1 MDKLDKVNA
10 KVAASAKVAAAEQ
23 SNLEKEL
30 HPSVWDRMSNS
41 VEGYITW
48 LTRGG
53 MMYAVIAAFR
63 RAIQQVIQSAQ
74 ELDQSLTN
82 LRIVTGNSR
91 EDTLALMTSYSALGQ
106 ELSATTTEVA
116 NAANDWLRQGYSISD
131 TNNLI
136 SASLHLSKLGMIES
150 GQATEYLTSMLK
162 GFKLE
167 ASDAMDVVDKLTK
180 VDMEAA
186 ASAGDIAEAL
196 RNFATTAQLSGLDI
210 DQSIAMAT
218 TIMDVSQKD
227 ASSVGNALKTMLSR
241 FGNVKAGAFADLS
254 LDETSE
260 DGEALN
266 DIETVLNK
274 LGISMRDTNLEFR
287 EFDDVLED
295 IAAKWDLYDNVTQNA
310 IATAM
315 AGTRQRESFLVLM
328 ENMDKYHELIEESQN
343 SSGTAEEKY
352 LSYQES
358 LQAAQKELTAAWEE
372 IALNSDISR
381 FLTNWTNFL
390 TMVVKNL
397 PFIVK

>member
-23 SNLEKEL
+23 ALLNKQLN
-30 HPSVWDRMSNS
+30 PTIWDRMNS
-41 VEGYITW
+41 SIEGYVSW
-48 LTRGG
+48 MTRGG
-53 MMYAVIAAFR
+53 MVYAAIGTARKAFMQI
-63 RAIQQVIQSAQ
+63 IQGASR
-74 ELDQSLTN
+74 LDEAMTN
-82 LRIVTGNSR
+82 LRIVTGDTR
-91 EDTLALMTSYSALGQ
+91 EETIALMGSYSELGQ
-106 ELSATTTEVA
+106 ELSATTSEVA
-116 NAANDWLRQGYSISD
+116 NAANDWLRQGYSISE
-131 TNNLI
+131 TNDLI

-241 FGNVKAGAFADLS
+241 YGNVKAGVFTDMS
-254 LDETSE
+254 LEES
-260 DGEALN
+260 GEEGESLN
-266 DIETVLNK
+266 DIEKVLNK

-328 ENMDKYHELIEESQN
+328 ENMDKYHELITESQN

-358 LQAAQKELTAAWEE
+358 LQAAQKELTAA
-372 IALNSDISR
+372 
-381 FLTNWTNFL
+381 
-390 TMVVKNL
+390 
-397 PFIVK
+397 